1 MPAGSS
7 ISTCSPN
14 HNGSSRHH
22 ILTRGRELNI
32 HSQRDTRYCGPVHL
46 ILKSEPDLFS
56 KQASKQAAL
65 PFPQTSKNMDSI
77 STGPIA
83 SLLEKLHQE
92 AEAADKPLMERYLT
106 ELMKDTKETDMDQAE
121 ETDFYKAAI
130 DKMIQSE
137 TKDLGAAYSE
147 LAGNFLSVSPQFGR
161 FLYACAR
168 AARARHIVE
177 FGSSMGVSTIY
188 LAAALRDNNNNSG
201 TGGAGVVIG
210 TELEPSKAARAMTN
224 LSAAGLADLVQIRVG
239 DARETLAAENVEDE
253 IDMVLLDGAFTLY
266 LDVLKVIE
274 PRLRPGALVIGEN
287 CFRQAG
293 GYVDYVNDPSNG
305 YLSVPLPFD
314 AATHRGNLLSVR
326 TAKRE

>member
-1 MPAGSS
+1 
-7 ISTCSPN
+7 
-14 HNGSSRHH
+14 
-22 ILTRGRELNI
+22 
-32 HSQRDTRYCGPVHL
+32 
-46 ILKSEPDLFS
+46 
-56 KQASKQAAL
+56 
-65 PFPQTSKNMDSI
+65 MDSI
-77 STGPIA
+77 SAGPIA
-83 SLLEKLHQE
+83 NLLEKLHQE
-92 AEAADKPLMERYLT
+92 AEAADKPLMERYLA
-106 ELMKDTKETDMDQAE
+106 ELVPVVPVGDTAGKETDMDQAA
-121 ETDFYKAAI
+121 ETDSDFFYKAAI

-168 AARARHIVE
+168 ASRARRIVE

-188 LAAALRDNNNNSG
+188 LAAALRDNKSSG
-201 TGGAGVVIG
+201 AVVIG
-210 TELEPSKAARAMTN
+210 TELEPSKAKRAMAN
-224 LSAAGLADLVQIRVG
+224 LDAAGLADLVEIRVG
-239 DARETLAAENVEDE
+239 DARETLLGVADGDE

-266 LDVLKVIE
+266 LDVLKVLE
-274 PRLRPGALVIGEN
+274 PRLRPGALIIGEN

-326 TAKRE
+326 TGGGRSRQVRQSEKKRE